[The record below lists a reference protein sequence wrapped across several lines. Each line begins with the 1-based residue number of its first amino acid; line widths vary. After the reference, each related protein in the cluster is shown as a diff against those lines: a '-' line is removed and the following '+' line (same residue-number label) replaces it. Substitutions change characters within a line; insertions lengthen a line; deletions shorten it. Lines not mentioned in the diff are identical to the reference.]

1 VRLLRQAEGPLL
13 VPSPVLGEVRLPAA
27 VADGPQAEATFL
39 KSVGGDGET
48 HPIGTVRPVEDYIH
62 EYTERK
68 QRNTS

>member
-1 VRLLRQAEGPLL
+1 MSAG
-13 VPSPVLGEVRLPAA
+13 S
-27 VADGPQAEATFL
+27 AEATFL